1 MKYNIIIFRGK
12 TFFLNQKGQKPI
24 YFDLF
29 INLFIM
35 KKIVFILALQC
46 IATISL
52 SAQELPKDTVVPK
65 SLNEVIV
72 IGKKAELN
80 QKQVKPLATIDEY
93 LQQSGKIE
101 MIKRGGYAWE
111 PIINSMATERTLITI
126 DGMRIFGA
134 CTDKMDPI
142 TSYIEVSNLS
152 EATIKSGQ
160 QGACHGATIGG
171 AIDLKRNRSNFNDLG
186 WKASVNSGFETNSN
200 QKIFGTAVNYVN
212 KSFYIDTDF
221 MYRDADNY
229 KGGNNQEILFSQFR
243 KFNISATSG
252 FLLAKNKLV
261 EGSIIYDKATD
272 VGYPA
277 LPMDIS
283 LAEALITSL
292 KFEYTP
298 KSEKITSNFAMT
310 NWETKIYYNTIT
322 HRMDDTKRPFVPI
335 HMDMP
340 GWSDTYGFYSKVKGV
355 FENHHFTADLNSFYN
370 RSIAE
375 MTMYPSDPNENL
387 MFMFTWP
394 DVRTFYGSLFL
405 EDNIAL
411 SSKASLKFSGS
422 LANHFNEVADQ
433 LGLESLQI
441 FYPNMSE
448 SKSRILK
455 SISSNYLHSQNGF
468 EYGFGVA
475 YGERAPSV
483 SEGYGFYLFNS
494 FDRYDYIG
502 NPGLKNENS
511 VEGNASISYTTKKFS
526 AKLQSS
532 YFHISNYIV
541 GRPDATVLPMTIG
554 ASGIKI
560 YTALDYATIFNT
572 DLNIEYQISDHF
584 KTKGQ
589 LVYNY
594 GKDFED
600 KNLPFISPLRYSAS
614 VNYRMNRFSSE
625 IMVQGNATQT
635 QYSPFYGEDRTP
647 DYAILNLATSYL
659 FAIEGSKLNVR
670 AGVENILDTYYS
682 TFSDWNNIPRK
693 GRNFFL
699 NVTFSY

>member
-1 MKYNIIIFRGK
+1 
-12 TFFLNQKGQKPI
+12 
-24 YFDLF
+24 
-29 INLFIM
+29 M
-35 KKIVFILALQC
+35 KKIVFILALQF
-46 IATISL
+46 IATLSL
-52 SAQELPKDTVVPK
+52 LAQEQTNDSILPKD
-65 SLNEVIV
+65 LNEVIV
-72 IGKKAELN
+72 IGKKAQLS
-80 QKQVKPLATIDEY
+80 QKQSKPLATIDEY

-171 AIDLKRNRSNFNDLG
+171 AIDLKRNRSSFTEVG
-186 WKASVNSGFETNSN
+186 WKTSVNTGFETNSN
-200 QKIFGTAVNYVN
+200 QKIVGTAINFVD
-212 KSFYIDTDF
+212 KTFYIDTDF

-229 KGGNNQEILFSQFR
+229 KGGNNQEVLFSQFR

-252 FLLAKNKLV
+252 FLVDKNKLI

-277 LPMDIS
+277 LPMDVS

-292 KFEYTP
+292 KFEYVP
-298 KSEKITSNFAMT
+298 KSEKIASELAMT
-310 NWETKIYYNTIT
+310 NWETKIYYNAVT

-340 GWSDTYGFYSKVKGV
+340 GWSDTYGFYSKVKGA
-355 FENHHFTADLNSFYN
+355 FKNHHFTADLNSFYN

-375 MTMYPSDPNENL
+375 MTMYPTDPNENL

-411 SSKASLKFSGS
+411 NAKSSLKFSAS
-422 LANHFNEVADQ
+422 LANHYNQVADQ

-441 FYPNMSE
+441 FYPNMRD

-455 SISSNYLHSQNGF
+455 SISSNYSYSKNGF
-468 EYGFGVA
+468 GYGFGLA

-502 NPGLKNENS
+502 NPGLKNES
-511 VEGNASISYTTKKFS
+511 SIEGNASLAYATKKFS
-526 AKLQSS
+526 AKLTSS

-541 GRPDATVLPMTIG
+541 GKPDTTLVPMTIG
-554 ASGIKI
+554 GSGVKI
-560 YTALDYATIFNT
+560 YTALNYATIFNT
-572 DLNIEYQISDHF
+572 DVNVEYQINHRF

-589 LVYNY
+589 LVYNF
-594 GKDFED
+594 GKDFESR
-600 KNLPFISPLRYSAS
+600 NLPFISPLRYSAAL
-614 VNYRMNRFSSE
+614 NYKIDRFSSE

-647 DYAILNLATSYL
+647 DYAIVNLDTSYL

-670 AGVENILDTYYS
+670 AGIENILDSYYS
-682 TFSDWNNIPRK
+682 TFSDWNNIPRQ

-699 NVTFSY
+699 NLTFTY

>member
-1 MKYNIIIFRGK
+1 
-12 TFFLNQKGQKPI
+12 
-24 YFDLF
+24 
-29 INLFIM
+29 M
-35 KKIVFILALQC
+35 KKIVFILGLQF
-46 IATISL
+46 IASISL
-52 SAQELPKDTVVPK
+52 SAQVQTKDTIVPK

-72 IGKKAELN
+72 ISKKAHLS
-80 QKQVKPLATIDEY
+80 QKQAKSLATIDEY

-142 TSYIEVSNLS
+142 TSYVEVSNLS

-171 AIDLKRNRSNFNDLG
+171 AIDLKRNRSNFSDLG
-186 WKASVNSGFETNSN
+186 WEASINTGYETNSN
-200 QKIFGTAVNYVN
+200 QKIFGTAINYVEN
-212 KSFYIDTDF
+212 SFYVDTDF

-229 KGGNNQEILFSQFR
+229 TAGNNQEVLFSQFR
-243 KFNISATSG
+243 KFNVSITSG
-252 FLLAKNKLV
+252 FLIGKNKLI
-261 EGSIIYDKATD
+261 EGSLIYDKATN

-277 LPMDIS
+277 LPMDVS

-298 KSEKITSNFAMT
+298 KSSKIE
-310 NWETKIYYNTIT
+310 NWESKLYYNTIT

-340 GWSDTYGFYSKVKGV
+340 GWSDTYGFYSKAKGV
-355 FENHHFTADLNSFYN
+355 FENHHFTANLNSFYN

-375 MTMYPSDPNENL
+375 MTMYPTDPNENL

-394 DVRTFYGSLFL
+394 DVRTFYGGLFL

-411 SSKASLKFSGS
+411 NSTSSLKFSGS
-422 LANHFNEVADQ
+422 LANHFNKVADE

-441 FYPNMSE
+441 FYPNMSA
-448 SKSRILK
+448 SKIRILK
-455 SISSNYLHSQNGF
+455 SISSNYSYNKNGF
-468 EYGFGVA
+468 EYGFGLA
-475 YGERAPSV
+475 YGERSPSV

-502 NPGLKNENS
+502 NPGLKNESS
-511 VEGNASISYTTKKFS
+511 VEVNTSLGYATKKFS
-526 AKLQSS
+526 AKVTSS
-532 YFHISNYIV
+532 YFHISNYII
-541 GRPDATVLPMTIG
+541 GKPDATLIPMTIG
-554 ASGIKI
+554 ASGVKI
-560 YTALDYATIFNT
+560 YTALNYATIFNT
-572 DLNIEYQISDHF
+572 DLNVEYQISDHF

-614 VNYRMNRFSSE
+614 LNYKIDRFSSE

-635 QYSPFYGEDRTP
+635 KYSPFYGEDRTS

-659 FAIEGSKLNVR
+659 FAIDGSKLNVR
-670 AGVENILDTYYS
+670 AGIENILDTYYS
-682 TFSDWNNIPRK
+682 TFSDWNNISRK

-699 NVTFSY
+699 NVNFAY

>member
-1 MKYNIIIFRGK
+1 
-12 TFFLNQKGQKPI
+12 
-24 YFDLF
+24 
-29 INLFIM
+29 M
-35 KKIVFILALQC
+35 KKTVFILGLQF
-46 IATISL
+46 IASIPL
-52 SAQELPKDTVVPK
+52 SAQVQTKDTIVPK

-72 IGKKAELN
+72 INKKAHLS
-80 QKQVKPLATIDEY
+80 QKQSKALATIDEY

-142 TSYIEVSNLS
+142 TSYVEVSNLS
-152 EATIKSGQ
+152 EASIKSGQ

-171 AIDLKRNRSNFNDLG
+171 AIDLKRNRSNFSDLG
-186 WKASVNSGFETNSN
+186 WEASINAGYETNSN
-200 QKIFGTAVNYVN
+200 QKIFGTAINYVEN
-212 KSFYIDTDF
+212 SFYVDTDF

-229 KGGNNQEILFSQFR
+229 TAGNNQEVLFSQFR
-243 KFNISATSG
+243 KFNVSTTSG
-252 FLLAKNKLV
+252 FLIGKNKLI
-261 EGSIIYDKATD
+261 EGSLIYDKATN

-277 LPMDIS
+277 LPMDVS

-298 KSEKITSNFAMT
+298 KSSKIE
-310 NWETKIYYNTIT
+310 NWESKLYYNTIT

-340 GWSDTYGFYSKVKGV
+340 GWSDTYGFYSKAKGV
-355 FENHHFTADLNSFYN
+355 FENHHFTANLNSFYN

-375 MTMYPSDPNENL
+375 MTMYPTDPNENL

-411 SSKASLKFSGS
+411 NSTSSLKFSGS
-422 LANHFNEVADQ
+422 LANHFNKVADEF
-433 LGLESLQI
+433 GLESLQI
-441 FYPNMSE
+441 FYPNMSA

-455 SISSNYLHSQNGF
+455 SISSNYSYNKNGF
-468 EYGFGVA
+468 EYGFGLA

-502 NPGLKNENS
+502 NPGLKNETS
-511 VEGNASISYTTKKFS
+511 VEVNTSLAYATKKLS
-526 AKLQSS
+526 AKLTSS
-532 YFHISNYIV
+532 YFHIPNYII
-541 GRPDATVLPMTIG
+541 GKPDANLIPMTIG
-554 ASGIKI
+554 ASGVKI

-572 DLNIEYQISDHF
+572 DLNVEYQISDHF

-614 VNYRMNRFSSE
+614 LNYKIDRFSSE

-635 QYSPFYGEDRTP
+635 QYSPFYGEDRTS

-659 FAIEGSKLNVR
+659 FAIDGSKLNVR
-670 AGVENILDTYYS
+670 AGIENILDTYYS

-699 NVTFSY
+699 NVNFAY